1 MSPARNGGAFFDSNA
16 HCQHPQRIAFN
27 ELAGWRVKVSSSS
40 SPFRAAPSHF
50 GCPHRFGR
58 PILVASQGI
67 LMTIKLRL
75 AFLIL
80 LASAVHSPAAHPQ
93 APYAGV
99 TSGLWEAKRRF
110 GPDVRGVLSIARDP
124 AGWRADVGGVRAP
137 VRVIGDTVSF
147 DLPNHG
153 GSLIAY
159 LSADRSTISGHWIQP
174 ATVGSGTE
182 YASPIVLKRD
192 ASGRW
197 TGNVVPLEDTMT
209 MYLLIRRRADGTL
222 GAFLRNPERN
232 LGRQLRVDRIE
243 TADSTV
249 RMIGKWNGNGPERT
263 LATGVLNDDGFSL
276 FLAGRGGTFD
286 FRKLA
291 DSEYTDFY
299 PRGRPTGSYSYN
311 PPPALSDG
319 WDTGALAAAGLAQDT
334 IENFMRA
341 MVSLPMDSLSSQQ
354 IHAVLIAR
362 HGKLVLE
369 EYFHGESAGH
379 AHDTRSAAKS
389 ITSTLAGA
397 AIHAKKGVTLGSPV
411 YAIMNG
417 GKFPDTIQPRKRQI
431 TLEHLLSMSSGID
444 CDDGDDKS
452 PGNESAIIDQSEEP
466 DYYRLIL
473 RLGTIREP
481 GEKAVY
487 CSINPH
493 LAGGVLKKASGKS
506 LPDLFSELVARP
518 LGIDT
523 YYLPLTPTR
532 DVYMGG
538 GVRLTARSF
547 AKFGQ
552 MYLDS
557 GVWKGKR
564 ILDASYVKKAGTPRY
579 AMSGIHYGLAWWVI
593 DYPFRGGTV
602 EGYFAGGNGGQIV
615 LVIPKLDMVVTIYGA
630 NYQSAETFV
639 AQRQYVP
646 RFILPAVVRAPSN

>member
-1 MSPARNGGAFFDSNA
+1 
-16 HCQHPQRIAFN
+16 
-27 ELAGWRVKVSSSS
+27 
-40 SPFRAAPSHF
+40 
-50 GCPHRFGR
+50 
-58 PILVASQGI
+58 
-67 LMTIKLRL
+67 MTIRLRL
-75 AFLIL
+75 AALTL
-80 LASAVHSPAAHPQ
+80 LASAVHSPPARAQ
-93 APYAGV
+93 ASNSGV
-99 TSGLWEAKRRF
+99 TEGLWEAKRRF
-110 GPDVRGVLSIARDP
+110 GPDVRGTLSITRGAD
-124 AGWRADVGGVRAP
+124 GWRADVGGARAP
-137 VRVIGDTVSF
+137 VRVSGDTVSF

-159 LSADRSTISGHWIQP
+159 LSRDHATISGHWIQP
-174 ATVGSGTE
+174 PTVASGTE
-182 YASPIVLKRD
+182 YASPIILKRD
-192 ASGRW
+192 GSGRW
-197 TGNVVPLEDTMT
+197 TGNVVPLDDTMT
-209 MYLLIRRRADGTL
+209 MYLVIRRRAAGTL

-232 LGRQLRVDRIE
+232 LGRQLRADRIE
-243 TADSTV
+243 TTGSEV
-249 RMIGKWNGNGPERT
+249 RMIGKWNGNGPERA
-263 LATGVLNDDGFSL
+263 LGSGVLNDDGFSL
-276 FLAGRGGTFD
+276 YLAGRGGTFD

-299 PRGRPTGSYSYN
+299 PRGRPNGSYSYS
-311 PPPALSDG
+311 PPPALNDG
-319 WDTGALAAAGLAQDT
+319 WETGTLAGAGLSQDT
-334 IENFMRA
+334 IANFMRA
-341 MVSLPMDSLSSQQ
+341 MVNLPMDSLSSQQ
-354 IHAVLIAR
+354 IHAVLIVR

-369 EYFHGESAGH
+369 EYFHGETAGH

-397 AIHAKKGVTLGSPV
+397 AIHAKRGVTLASPV

-417 GKFPDTIQPRKRQI
+417 GRFPDTIQPRKRKI

-452 PGNESAIIDQSEEP
+452 PGNESAIIDQSDEP

-493 LAGGVLKKASGKS
+493 LAGGVLKNASRES

-518 LGIDT
+518 LGIDG

-564 ILDASYVKKAGTPRY
+564 ILDASYVKKAGAPRY
-579 AMSGIHYGLAWWVI
+579 AMSGIHYGLGWWVI
-593 DYPFRGGTV
+593 DYPYRGETIQ
-602 EGYFAGGNGGQIV
+602 GYFAGGNGGQIV
-615 LVIPKLDMVVTIYGA
+615 LVIPKLDMVVTIFGA

-646 RFILPAVVRAPSN
+646 RFILPAVVRAGPN